1 MWTTIINLLMI
12 NLFVCLVHEAGF
24 FETLDTMISE
34 RYKFHHLPYIFMC
47 ALCQTFWLSLLYIAI
62 AGPFNLLTIVLCL
75 VNAHATKIVQPL
87 YRLIENLLLRVI
99 VLLNEWLKL

>member
-1 MWTTIINLLMI
+1 MWTTVINLLII

-62 AGPFNLLTIVLCL
+62 AGPFSLLTIVLCL

-99 VLLNEWLKL
+99 ALLNEWLKL